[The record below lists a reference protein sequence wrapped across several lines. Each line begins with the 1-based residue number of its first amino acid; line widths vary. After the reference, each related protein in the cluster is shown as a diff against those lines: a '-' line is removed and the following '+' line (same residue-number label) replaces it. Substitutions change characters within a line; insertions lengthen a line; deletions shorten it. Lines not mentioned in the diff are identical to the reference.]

1 MAKLGFGEKWRSLIV
16 KCVTSISYSVKI
28 NGKPRGK
35 IIPFRGIRQGD
46 PLSPYLFLFCSEGL
60 SALIKKSMDMG
71 EMEGIIVCRGGPCLS
86 HLFFANDSII
96 FCKSTLD
103 KCNAIQRILGV
114 FEQALG
120 QQLNRTKTA
129 LFFSKN
135 TPDEIKEE
143 IKNRFG
149 AQVIQQHEKYLG
161 LPSLVGKK

>member
-35 IIPFRGIRQGD
+35 IIPSRGIRQGD

-60 SALIKKSMDMG
+60 SSLIKKSMDMG
-71 EMEGIIVCRGGPCLS
+71 EMEGIIVCRGGPYLS

-103 KCNAIQRILGV
+103 ECNAIQRILGV

-149 AQVIQQHEKYLG
+149 AQRSEEHTSELQS
-161 LPSLVGKK
+161 P